1 MIEVK
6 VNMTE
11 EEINEAQRKNQARR
25 RAALLAFKAGKK
37 TSSDTC
43 KVLKSCD
50 NLHIMLERMRKK
62 ARR

>member
-11 EEINEAQRKNQARR
+11 SEIDEAQRKNQERR
-25 RAALLAFKAGKK
+25 RAALSDFKAGKK
-37 TSSDTC
+37 TSGDTC
-43 KVLKSCD
+43 KILKSCD